1 MAINLMKCGCCCFHI
16 YWKPGT
22 KGSGENGNMICF
34 QNGRYNRKHKPF
46 FLFVSGMAN
55 KFWSWM
61 SADCSDYKFQKDKYI
76 SEESNYYVE
85 RHKREKSVKKSHLEQ
100 VL

>member
-1 MAINLMKCGCCCFHI
+1 
-16 YWKPGT
+16 
-22 KGSGENGNMICF
+22 MICF